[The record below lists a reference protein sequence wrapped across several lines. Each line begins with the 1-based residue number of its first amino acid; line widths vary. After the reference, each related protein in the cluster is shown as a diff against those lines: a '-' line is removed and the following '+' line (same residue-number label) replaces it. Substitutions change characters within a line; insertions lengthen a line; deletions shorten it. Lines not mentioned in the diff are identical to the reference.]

1 MNSVRHV
8 SLVLG
13 VALLILSGV
22 NAFTCHTPVAAA
34 AAALK
39 GSYHAQGHVMLTGR
53 SLARNHHPRRGIA
66 TIVKNSEQEDTST
79 SATTTDPQDT
89 VDTTIT
95 TSSTG
100 TPTSG
105 VKESLD
111 EKMKKWD
118 ATEEEIKKATL
129 GGVVP
134 GGRVDG
140 FDIGLYIM
148 FPIIVLTSVFFGIFP
163 FIMDKID
170 VSSVG
175 PPPMV

>member
-1 MNSVRHV
+1 MNSVRYV

-22 NAFTCHTPVAAA
+22 NAFTCHTPATAAA
-34 AAALK
+34 
-39 GSYHAQGHVMLTGR
+39 GRR
-53 SLARNHHPRRGIA
+53 SLARNYHQRRGIA
-66 TIVKNSEQEDTST
+66 TIVKNSEQEDTTT
-79 SATTTDPQDT
+79 SATTDPQDT
-89 VDTTIT
+89 ADTTRPIT
-95 TSSTG
+95 TSSTP
-100 TPTSG
+100 PTSG
-105 VKESLD
+105 VKESLE